1 MRVILEINTEQLET
15 TLEQKFYNAYLLTG
29 DDLWHQQDCIS
40 KIKAKAAGY
49 EIAPIIQIEN
59 DKSWQ
64 NFTIQNNNLSLFD
77 SKKLYQIKLSKLS
90 AKGKVI
96 VLDYI
101 AAQSPNTCIILIMP
115 KLSAAEK
122 KAVWYKKF
130 NEQNLT
136 VTIWPLFANK
146 IPTWVNAQL
155 KKLGLTA
162 GSETV
167 EALISYHHNN
177 LPALAQTID
186 KIALLH
192 TNKKLTLQDIKP
204 MLYGQDKF
212 TPYDLLEHI
221 ASGNLTKVLG
231 IIDNFKQE
239 LLQINIVLYVLTTEI
254 EEALFPKKNAYLSN
268 MKKTRLQ
275 KLQRKLANKDQ
286 HKIITTLRDTEKAI
300 KGLANKDPWHDLTQ
314 VALMIAKT

>member
-1 MRVILEINTEQLET
+1 MEINTEQLAS

-29 DDLWHQQDCIS
+29 DDIWHQQDCLS
-40 KIKAKAAGY
+40 KIKAKAQHY

-77 SKKLYQIKLSKLS
+77 NKKLYQIKLSKMS
-90 AKGKVI
+90 AKGKTI
-96 VLDYI
+96 ILEYI
-101 AAQSPNTCIILIMP
+101 KAQSPDTCLILIMP

-136 VTIWPLFANK
+136 VTIWPLFTNK
-146 IPTWVNAQL
+146 IPAWVNSQL
-155 KKLGLTA
+155 KKFKLTA
-162 GSETV
+162 DSETV

-192 TNKKLTLQDIKP
+192 TNKSLTLQDIKP

-212 TPYDLLEHI
+212 TPYDLVENI
-221 ASGNLTKVLG
+221 ASGNLTKVLN

-239 LLQINIVLYVLTTEI
+239 VLQINIVLYVITTEV

-268 MKKTRLQ
+268 IKKTRLQ
-275 KLQRKLANKDQ
+275 KLQRQLANKDQ
-286 HKIITTLRDTEKAI
+286 HKIISKLRDTEKAI
-300 KGLANKDPWHDLTQ
+300 KGLSIKDPWHEITQ
-314 VALMIAKT
+314 VSLMIAQA